1 MVTKILD
8 FVKENQDKIV
18 LVVCIVLIA
27 LLSFS
32 LGYIFARTQ
41 EKQPIQI
48 IEGQSLIQ
56 IQNENS

>member
-1 MVTKILD
+1 MLTKIMD

-18 LVVCIVLIA
+18 LVVCIALIA

-32 LGYIFARTQ
+32 LGYILARTQ
-41 EKQPIQI
+41 EKQPIRI
-48 IEGQSLIQ
+48 IDGESLIQ

>member
-1 MVTKILD
+1 MLTKIMD

-18 LVVCIVLIA
+18 LVVCIVLIV
-27 LLSFS
+27 LLAFS

-41 EKQPIQI
+41 EKQPLKI

>member
-32 LGYIFARTQ
+32 LGYIFARAQ

-56 IQNENS
+56 I

>member
-1 MVTKILD
+1 MLTKILD

-18 LVVCIVLIA
+18 LLACIVLIA

-32 LGYIFARTQ
+32 LGYIFAKTQ
-41 EKQPIQI
+41 EKQPLRI
-48 IEGQSLIQ
+48 IEESLIQ

>member
-1 MVTKILD
+1 MLTKIMD

-18 LVVCIVLIA
+18 LVVCIVLIV
-27 LLSFS
+27 LLAFS
-32 LGYIFARTQ
+32 LGYIFAKTQ
-41 EKQPIQI
+41 EKQPLRI

>member
-1 MVTKILD
+1 MLTKIMD

-32 LGYIFARTQ
+32 LGYIFAKTQ
-41 EKQPIQI
+41 EKQPLRI
-48 IEGQSLIQ
+48 IEESLMQ

>member
-1 MVTKILD
+1 MLTKIMD

-18 LVVCIVLIA
+18 LVVCIILIVLLA
-27 LLSFS
+27 FS
-32 LGYIFARTQ
+32 LGYIFAKTQ
-41 EKQPIQI
+41 EKQPLRI

>member
-18 LVVCIVLIA
+18 LIVCIVLIS

-32 LGYIFARTQ
+32 LGYIFAKTQ
-41 EKQPIQI
+41 EKQPLRI
-48 IEGQSLIQ
+48 IEGESIIQ
-56 IQNENS
+56 TQNENS

>member
-18 LVVCIVLIA
+18 LVVCVLLISI
-27 LLSFS
+27 LCFS
-32 LGYIFARTQ
+32 LGYIVAKTQ

-48 IEGQSLIQ
+48 IEGESLIQ
-56 IQNENS
+56 TQNENS

>member
-1 MVTKILD
+1 MLTKIMD

-18 LVVCIVLIA
+18 LVVCIVLIT
-27 LLSFS
+27 LLAFS
-32 LGYIFARTQ
+32 LGYIFAKTQ
-41 EKQPIQI
+41 EKQPLRI